1 MAGQRIDDH
10 SFWGGKGGE
19 YPLPMGSK
27 MKRVSSAEGTG
38 GISDYPDTNEKV
50 VKDQQAG
57 VAKIRSKPMKDGYR
71 Y

>member
-10 SFWGGKGGE
+10 SSWMGKGGE

-27 MKRVSSAEGTG
+27 MKKVSSAEGAG
-38 GISDYPDTNEKV
+38 SVARYEDTNEEI
-50 VKDQQAG
+50 VKTQKAG
-57 VAKIRSKPMKDGYR
+57 DAKIRSKPMKDGYR